1 MKVIFI
7 KDLRKQGKKGE
18 IKNVKDGYAQN
29 FLIKNGYAIPV
40 NDKNLNDLKHEQARE
55 EKKNQENREEAKT
68 LKTTLE
74 ELTLEFKVKTG
85 VDDKVFGSI
94 SPKQIKEELLKK
106 GYKIDKKQIDIE
118 NNISTLGYHDVKINL
133 YSDIFAKVKVHVIK

>member
-1 MKVIFI
+1 MQVIFI

-40 NDKNLNDLKHEQARE
+40 NEKNLNDLKHEKMRE
-55 EKKNQENREEAKT
+55 EKKDHESKEKALELKEKLEQE
-68 LKTTLE
+68 
-74 ELTLEFKVKTG
+74 TLEFKVKTG
-85 VDDKVFGSI
+85 KDDRVFGSI

-106 GYKIDKKQIDIE
+106 GYKIDKKQIELKDNIVSLGCHDIK
-118 NNISTLGYHDVKINL
+118 VNL
-133 YSDIFAKVKVHVIK
+133 YSSVFAKVKVHVVK